1 MTLVI
6 VVKTFIIFC
15 HALYVCMMYWVIV
28 LFQER
33 KNATEMQ
40 KKFCAVYREGAVTN
54 GTCQKWCAK
63 FPDTVDILAK

>member
-1 MTLVI
+1 
-6 VVKTFIIFC
+6 
-15 HALYVCMMYWVIV
+15 MMYWVIV